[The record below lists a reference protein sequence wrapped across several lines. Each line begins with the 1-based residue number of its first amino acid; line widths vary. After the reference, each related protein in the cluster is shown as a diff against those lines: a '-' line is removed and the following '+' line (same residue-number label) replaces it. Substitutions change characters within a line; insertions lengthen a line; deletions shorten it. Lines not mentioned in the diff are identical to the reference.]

1 MLAIHLNQAG
11 GKKDIK
17 ILTEKQMENDR
28 VSRDLSGNL
37 VH

>member
-11 GKKDIK
+11 EKKDIK

-37 VH
+37 IH